1 MNVLLIGASGYIGK
15 KIIKK
20 LYEDGHAISVV
31 IRKSSNIDDIREYI
45 DNVVYN
51 TDYDEMYFELNRI
64 KPDCFINVSGKYY
77 GSHNMNTI
85 QEMIESNILFVT
97 LVLDAAV
104 KAGCKNVI
112 HTSSFQQCYQGKI
125 YNPVNLYAATKQS
138 FEDILKF
145 YTESKSLKSIVLQ
158 LFDTYG
164 ADDSRNKIFNR
175 IRNLKEDESFDL
187 SPGMQKM
194 YLCYIDDVVEA
205 YMVAIRQLL
214 CENDGFMGKY
224 AIRGDKPIEL
234 RKFVDMYCTS
244 MDREYLLNWG
254 KRDYMKREIMD
265 PTDYGKVLPNWCM
278 NVSYEEGI
286 KLCAEYDRRA
296 L

>member
-1 MNVLLIGASGYIGK
+1 MNFLITGASGYIGK
-15 KIIKK
+15 KIIEK
-20 LYEDGHAISVV
+20 LHKEGHSVSVV
-31 IRKSSNIDDIREYI
+31 IRKTSNIDDVKEYI
-45 DNVVYN
+45 DNVILNNSYEDVYEKISN
-51 TDYDEMYFELNRI
+51 I
-64 KPDCFINVSGKYY
+64 KPKFYINVSGKYY
-77 GSHNMNTI
+77 GSHSINTI
-85 QEMIESNILFVT
+85 KEMIEANISFPT
-97 LVLDAAV
+97 IILDAVV
-104 KAGCKNVI
+104 KAGCHKVI
-112 HTSSFQQCYQGKI
+112 HTSSVQQCFKGEN

-145 YTESKSLKSIVLQ
+145 YTESEAIKLIVLQ

-234 RKFVDMYCTS
+234 RKFVDMYCTL

-278 NVSYEEGI
+278 KVSYEEGI

>member
-1 MNVLLIGASGYIGK
+1 MNILITGASGYIGK
-15 KIIKK
+15 KIIEK
-20 LYEDGHAISVV
+20 LYKDGHSISVV
-31 IRKSSNIDDIREYI
+31 IRKTSNIDDIRKYV
-45 DNVVYN
+45 DNVIFNTSYEEVY
-51 TDYDEMYFELNRI
+51 EKISKI
-64 KPDCFINVSGKYY
+64 KPECYINVSGKYY
-77 GSHNMNTI
+77 GSHNMKTI
-85 QEMIESNILFVT
+85 EEMIDANITFPA
-97 LVLDAAV
+97 LVLDAV
-104 KAGCKNVI
+104 FKVGCKNVI
-112 HTSSFQQCYQGKI
+112 HTSSVQQCFEGEN

-145 YTESKSLKSIVLQ
+145 YTESESIKSIVLQ

-234 RKFVDMYCTS
+234 RKFVDMYCTL

-254 KRDYMKREIMD
+254 KSDYMKREIMD

-278 NVSYEEGI
+278 KVSYEEGI